1 MAFKPDPCLV
11 RVVPSKKALS
21 TRVATTEDMIL
32 FFPFDRVPRDSIAS
46 WTTTGR
52 HKEVLAATVDATRAA
67 STPDEVAAAAQA
79 LEQYQQENADFPVH
93 TVRRLPAGWEA
104 KAWKGS

>member
-1 MAFKPDPCLV
+1 MPTKKDPCLV

-21 TRVATTEDMIL
+21 TRVATTEDMML
-32 FFPFDRVPRDSIAS
+32 FFPHDLVPRDSIAS
-46 WTTTGR
+46 WTTTGK
-52 HKEVLAATVDATRAA
+52 HQELPAATVEATRAA

-79 LEQYQQENADFPVH
+79 LEQYQQENADFPVY